1 MNLVSDTFPYL
12 SDSHKPLSERIE
24 ALRQSIVPYG
34 LKRLCVSNI
43 ENKRKLAK
51 LLKEFDENNE

>member
-12 SDSHKPLSERIE
+12 SDSPKDLLEHIE
-24 ALRQSIVPYG
+24 ALRKSIVG
-34 LKRLCVSNI
+34 HGVKRLCSSNI
-43 ENKRKLAK
+43 ENKKKLAK